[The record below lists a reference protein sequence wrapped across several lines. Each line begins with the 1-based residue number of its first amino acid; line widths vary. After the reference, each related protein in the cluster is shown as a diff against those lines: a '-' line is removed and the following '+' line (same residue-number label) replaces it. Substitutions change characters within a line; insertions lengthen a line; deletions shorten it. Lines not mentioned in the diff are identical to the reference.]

1 MSVTSIER
9 LEIGPSVIS
18 CLGVRVT
25 PPVVIKDVS
34 MRDARER
41 ITSIAG
47 EVTAVPGTSYCRLNA
62 VGTRLI
68 VFLFSSYQEV
78 VGIEEIDGLAIV

>member
-1 MSVTSIER
+1 MTSIER

-25 PPVVIKDVS
+25 PSVVIKDVS

-47 EVTAVPGTSYCRLNA
+47 EITTVPGTSSCGSRT
-62 VGTRLI
+62 VGTVGI
-68 VFLFSSYQEV
+68 FLLSSYHEV
-78 VGIEEIDGLAIV
+78 VGVEKIDGLAIV